1 MEAHSTCVKKRNHVT
16 DCHTLKTCISCQS
29 DQRYNGKMRTNDYST
44 GQTTL
49 LPLAALSNN
58 LARVLLI
65 RCIVI
70 AGLFIALYYC
80 FAIAR
85 ISLQYTL
92 LSSLLVGFSLFT
104 FFSFL
109 RLNLK
114 TPITQTEFV
123 IQLLMDTCF
132 ITLLLYFSGGSSNP
146 FVSYYLVP
154 VTIAAAT
161 LRSVHTWLI
170 TLLSLAAYTLLLF
183 FHTQIPEFLPPHHH
197 AATQGINLHIVG
209 MWVGFAVSAILIT
222 FFVVR
227 MAAALRAQE
236 NHINQSREAIL
247 RDEQIMAVATLAA
260 GTAHELGTPLSS
272 ILVLIDELLGENQQD
287 DSLHRDLVLIRQ
299 EVERC
304 RSTLRKLTQTADHRN
319 NLNLPETSLQ
329 HFINT
334 SIENWQVL
342 RPDVS
347 FRLQMTLEQVSGKKF
362 RPPHTLEQSLINLLN
377 NAADA
382 NPDNIDIAV
391 SVENNQL
398 VIEVSDKGPGIDRK
412 LADSLGTAFI
422 STKNRGLGLGLF
434 LTQASITRFG
444 GKVNLYNRPE
454 GGTLT
459 RVEIPLE
466 ALELS

>member
-197 AATQGINLHIVG
+197 AAIQGINLHIVG

-222 FFVVR
+222 FLFVSPSIFIELNTFLIIR
-227 MAAALRAQE
+227 MEWIVGLQKGKLGRLA
-236 NHINQSREAIL
+236 
-247 RDEQIMAVATLAA
+247 LAA
-260 GTAHELGTPLSS
+260 GKNTRFKGTS
-272 ILVLIDELLGENQQD
+272 ILRHIG
-287 DSLHRDLVLIRQ
+287 
-299 EVERC
+299 C
-304 RSTLRKLTQTADHRN
+304 RPVGHGAN
-319 NLNLPETSLQ
+319 
-329 HFINT
+329 
-334 SIENWQVL
+334 
-342 RPDVS
+342 
-347 FRLQMTLEQVSGKKF
+347 FRWWTN
-362 RPPHTLEQSLINLLN
+362 HTLNHHGGCMQS
-377 NAADA
+377 
-382 NPDNIDIAV
+382 
-391 SVENNQL
+391 
-398 VIEVSDKGPGIDRK
+398 
-412 LADSLGTAFI
+412 
-422 STKNRGLGLGLF
+422 
-434 LTQASITRFG
+434 
-444 GKVNLYNRPE
+444 
-454 GGTLT
+454 
-459 RVEIPLE
+459 
-466 ALELS
+466 